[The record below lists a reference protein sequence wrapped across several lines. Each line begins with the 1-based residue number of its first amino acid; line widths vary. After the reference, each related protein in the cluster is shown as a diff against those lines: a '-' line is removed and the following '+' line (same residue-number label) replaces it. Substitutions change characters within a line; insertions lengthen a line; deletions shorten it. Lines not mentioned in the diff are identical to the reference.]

1 MFENFPSVS
10 IIIPVRNRAR
20 LIAECLSSLI
30 ESVKNL
36 NVDVEILVADDAS
49 TDETPAVVSGIAKKS
64 PTPIKLLTSLQR
76 GGPAH
81 ARNLAIK
88 AARGELIIFVDS
100 DEVVSEDF
108 VRAHL
113 AMHRKKGPMVYGLG
127 KIISVPSLEAAKN
140 HPKATIWDYSGATL
154 DTANAS
160 VRREHLEAVGGF
172 DPGFEGMGW
181 HDLDLGYRL
190 LKYGLEK
197 VYIPTAISYHIQPP
211 LRTPEQLAAR
221 LQKERER
228 GKTAVYFLERHPGF
242 KTRLSIQ
249 DTKVHHFLNWISRA
263 GGLIN
268 EENVLQWAEW
278 ARKRRLTALEK
289 MWLSGVINKAYLEI
303 KEETQRARAAG
314 RQKGSKKAGK

>member
-1 MFENFPSVS
+1 MGENSPSVS
-10 IIIPVRNRAR
+10 IIIPVRNRAL
-20 LIAECLSSLI
+20 LIAECLASLI

-36 NVDVEILVADDAS
+36 DTDVEILVADDAS
-49 TDETPAVVSGIAKKS
+49 TDDTPAVVSGIAKKS
-64 PTPIKLLTSLQR
+64 PVPVKLLTSAER
-76 GGPAH
+76 RGPAH
-81 ARNLAIK
+81 ARNQAIES
-88 AARGELIIFVDS
+88 ASGELVIFVDS
-100 DEVVSEDF
+100 DEVVVEDF

-113 AMHRKKGPMVYGLG
+113 AMHKEKGPMVYGSG
-127 KIISVPSLEAAKN
+127 KIISVPSLEAAKS
-140 HPKATIWDYSGATL
+140 HPEPTVWDYSGATL

-160 VRREHLEAVGGF
+160 VRREHLKAVGGF

-249 DTKVHHFLNWISRA
+249 DTKAHHFLNWISRA

-268 EENVLQWAEW
+268 EENVLKWAEW